1 MSSLP
6 SPPSYYTH
14 SDSHFQQYNS
24 HHESAMKALLS
35 STWHV
40 LEQPPPPSLRE
51 ILSAYKAKGDGDRDM
66 LLAMLNAKS
75 AEDQR
80 LASIASLHR
89 TMLEVHQMSTST
101 QVTPSHVQDGHASH
115 SYQHFPSPPT
125 TSYHHSPP
133 LPPLVHTSSHMQ
145 SESIPRTR
153 HRVEPSMSATTN
165 HYRDHEREILPTS
178 SHTRKRR
185 RTSRSPPP
193 AREPRLRSSMLTA
206 HQLPPHD
213 LPLSP
218 YSSTSSHSSG
228 GSPRSRESMA
238 IGSLLSETQGPPR
251 DPVSSSRRTS
261 SERSTRSISPL
272 RR

>member
-1 MSSLP
+1 MSSP
-6 SPPSYYTH
+6 SSPPAYYP
-14 SDSHFQQYNS
+14 
-24 HHESAMKALLS
+24 HHESYFHPSNAQYEFGMKALIS

-51 ILSAYKAKGDGDRDM
+51 ILSAYKSKGDGDRDM
-66 LLAMLNAKS
+66 LIAMLNAKS

-89 TMLEVHQMSTST
+89 TMLEMHQASASAQMA
-101 QVTPSHVQDGHASH
+101 PSHITDVHASH
-115 SYQHFPSPPT
+115 SYQQHFPSPPT

-133 LPPLVHTSSHMQ
+133 LPPLNPHLSSD
-145 SESIPRTR
+145 SLPRSR
-153 HRVEPSMSATTN
+153 HHRAEPSLSSTS
-165 HYRDHEREILPTS
+165 HLRERDHEREIIPAS
-178 SHTRKRR
+178 PPTRKRR
-185 RTSRSPPP
+185 RSSRSPPP
-193 AREPRLRSSMLTA
+193 RSRTSTSTG
-206 HQLPPHD
+206 HQMSSHD

-218 YSSTSSHSSG
+218 YSSTSSHSSS

-251 DPVSSSRRTS
+251 DVSSSRRTS